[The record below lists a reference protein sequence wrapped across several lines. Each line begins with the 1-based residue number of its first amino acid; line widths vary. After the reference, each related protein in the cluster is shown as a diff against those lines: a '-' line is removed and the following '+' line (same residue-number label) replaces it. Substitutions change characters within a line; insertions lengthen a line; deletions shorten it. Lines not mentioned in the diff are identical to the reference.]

1 MTLAGIP
8 VPGHFLHVLLHRRSK
23 VPTLGWGDHGGD
35 REALPR
41 PLRLQCL
48 AESQTVWTGGEMAH
62 DGEVKTQASIWDLKL
77 SHPTAKCVT
86 CLLVET
92 AETVSGGFLEDG
104 P

>member
-48 AESQTVWTGGEMAH
+48 AAEAFPLIKNFV
-62 DGEVKTQASIWDLKL
+62 QASG
-77 SHPTAKCVT
+77 H
-86 CLLVET
+86 LLGWFN
-92 AETVSGGFLEDG
+92 A
-104 P
+104 